1 MGMLSFNQDLFTTW
15 YRQDMCWDWRD
26 NLVGGEIKP
35 VKGSMMGASRESTEW
50 EMRLLGGEETEVPR
64 WWWMMPQAW
73 EQPGQMHEESQKRG
87 TQVRPKL

>member
-64 WWWMMPQAW
+64 WWWMMPQA
-73 EQPGQMHEESQKRG
+73 
-87 TQVRPKL
+87 